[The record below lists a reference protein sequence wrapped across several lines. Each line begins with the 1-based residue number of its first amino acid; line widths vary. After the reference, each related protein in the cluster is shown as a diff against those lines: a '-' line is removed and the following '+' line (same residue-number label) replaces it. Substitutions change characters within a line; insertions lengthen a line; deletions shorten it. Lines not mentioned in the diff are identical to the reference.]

1 MTLASVETPSGKGAG
16 DENFPV
22 GSWLLPAELRPRVAV
37 YYAFARAIDDI
48 ADNPKLTPQDKIE
61 RLSRFDA
68 ALTAPEQ
75 DASGLEK
82 AAALRLCLTETGIST
97 ARGSDLVAAFK
108 QDAVKLRYENWD
120 ALLGYCRLSANP
132 VGQFLLDL
140 HGEDPEGYAASD
152 ALCTALQI
160 LNHLQD
166 CQDDYHALDRVYLPL
181 DWLDA
186 EGLDVTVLN
195 ANVSPP
201 GLRRVLDLCLDRV
214 DDLLTTAR
222 SLPGQLRSS
231 RLAME
236 SAVILKLATRLSRHL
251 RRGDPLAARVALG
264 KADFVFAGFGGIVG
278 VQAQRLFTGLFGPRK
293 AARQNE

>member
-1 MTLASVETPSGKGAG
+1 MALASVETPSGKGAG

-22 GSWLLPAELRPRVAV
+22 GSWLLPAELRPQVAV

-48 ADNPKLTPQDKIE
+48 ADNPELAPQDKID

-68 ALTAPEQ
+68 ALGSAESDGP
-75 DASGLEK
+75 GLEK
-82 AAALRLCLTETGIST
+82 ATALRLCLAENGIST

-108 QDAVKLRYENWD
+108 QDAVKLRYRNWEE
-120 ALLGYCRLSANP
+120 LLGYCRLSANP

-140 HGEDPEGYAASD
+140 HGEDPSGYAASD
-152 ALCTALQI
+152 ALCTALQV

-181 DWLDA
+181 DWLET
-186 EGLDVTVLN
+186 EGLDVTVLD
-195 ANVSPP
+195 AEASPP

-214 DDLLTTAR
+214 DGLLTEAR
-222 SLPGQLRSS
+222 LLPGQLRSS

-236 SAVILKLATRLSRHL
+236 SAVIVKLATRLTRHL
-251 RRGDPLAARVALG
+251 REGDPLARRVALG
-264 KADFVFAGFGGIVG
+264 KTDFALAGLGGIFG
-278 VQAQRLFTGLFGPRK
+278 VQIQRLFGKPQTTGRTK
-293 AARQNE
+293 